1 MEILDDI
8 KYVGVNDHKI
18 DLFEG
23 QYKVPKGMAYNSY
36 VIIDERIAVFDTVD
50 KNFTD
55 EWLDNIQK
63 ALGDRQPDFL
73 IVQHMEPDH
82 SANIANFIS
91 IYKDAFIVASDKAFM
106 MMKNF
111 FGNDFVE
118 RQIRIANG
126 DQLDLGKHKLKF
138 VSAPMVHWPEV
149 MMTYDETDKLFF
161 SADAFGKFGALD
173 INEDWLEEARRYY
186 IGIVGK
192 YGTQVQ
198 NLLKKVSGLEINMIL
213 PLHGPL
219 LKDNLAYYINLYNI
233 WSSYE
238 AEKDGIVICYTSVY
252 GHTKKGI
259 DLLVNKLKEN
269 NISDIK
275 TYDLARC
282 DMSKAVSDAFAYSR
296 IILATTTYN
305 ADIYPFMKE
314 FINHLIE
321 RNFQNKYIGI
331 IENGSWAPMAAKT
344 IKEMF
349 EKSKNIFFLEPIVTI
364 KSALNIESENK
375 IEELAEKISNCQIE
389 KDSLSVNEDSLN
401 NDTDIK
407 KKYVCKICGYV
418 YEGNELPEDFIC
430 PLCKHGADDFEEIK

>member
-23 QYKVPKGMAYNSY
+23 QYKVPNGMAYNSY
-36 VIIDERIAVFDTVD
+36 VIIDERIAVLDTVD

-238 AEKDGIVICYTSVY
+238 TEKDGIVICYTSVY

-282 DMSKAVSDAFAYSR
+282 DMSKAVSDAFAYSK

-389 KDSLSVNEDSLN
+389 KDSLPANEDSLN